1 MAKRTTRSSKS
12 EDKPGDL
19 QENAA
24 LEETAVEAP
33 ATDEVKPSEDV
44 SAQEAVEAA
53 EPVSEP
59 TESETLENDA
69 AETTAT
75 DVESVTETSAEDHS
89 ETIDTA
95 EPEESAEPEAEPPA
109 EPTPEPVAAPQQ
121 VVVKKGGFGSA
132 LIGGVVAA
140 VIGAGAAIYAL
151 PQLPPSM
158 IEKLGL
164 AGSTQD
170 AERLAALEAKLDA
183 EAKKID
189 ALGEDLASLKSVQPP
204 APDLSGVQTALDQ
217 ISAEVRGNKSAVED
231 LKTQIAGMV
240 QGDNGAAQAGIEAAA
255 KAAEERIK
263 QAEEQAQALKA
274 QSEAAAKA
282 TMTQAAAAR
291 VKAALDAGA
300 PLDSPL
306 ADLRAAGIAVPAA
319 LSGDIP
325 TLQSLQASFPDA
337 ARAAL
342 DAARRAE
349 AGTSLGDRA
358 GAFLMS
364 QIGARSV
371 APKEG
376 DGADA
381 VLSRAQAD
389 VDAGQI
395 AAALDEIGKL
405 PEPAQ
410 APLADWVSKAQ
421 ARVAALDAANQ
432 LGAAQ

>member
-19 QENAA
+19 QEDAVVEEAA
-24 LEETAVEAP
+24 TETP
-33 ATDEVKPSEDV
+33 KIDDTPPTEDA
-44 SAQEAVEAA
+44 SAQEAVEATD
-53 EPVSEP
+53 PVTET
-59 TESETLENDA
+59 TESDTVESAA
-69 AETTAT
+69 AETEVADAEAAT
-75 DVESVTETSAEDHS
+75 EDSSEGYS
-89 ETIDTA
+89 ETIDTP
-95 EPEESAEPEAEPPA
+95 EPEESAEVE
-109 EPTPEPVAAPQQ
+109 TQPEPSPEPMTQPEQ

-132 LIGGVVAA
+132 LLGGVAAA
-140 VIGAGAAIYAL
+140 VIGAGVAIYAL
-151 PQLPPSM
+151 PQLPPS
-158 IEKLGL
+158 ITEKLGL
-164 AGSTQD
+164 GGSTQGAD
-170 AERLAALEAKLDA
+170 LQAALAAKLDA
-183 EAKKID
+183 QANKID
-189 ALGEDLASLKSVQPP
+189 ALSEELASLKSAQPP

-240 QGDNGAAQAGIEAAA
+240 QGDNAAAQAGIEAAA

-282 TMTQAAAAR
+282 AMIQAAAAR
-291 VKAALDAGA
+291 VKAALDAGV
-300 PLDSPL
+300 PLDAPL
-306 ADLRAAGIAVPAA
+306 ADMRAAGIAVPAA

-337 ARAAL
+337 ARASL

-349 AGTSLGDRA
+349 AGSSLGDRA
-358 GAFLMS
+358 GAFLLS

-371 APKEG
+371 SPKDG
-376 DGADA
+376 DGPDA

-395 AAALDEIGKL
+395 GAALEEIGKL

-421 ARVAALDAANQ
+421 VRVAAIDAANQ